1 MLIGGKFFPSDAPWL
16 RLVRC
21 ILFFGAIALLLI
33 CMLGMHSI
41 SSGHGTQSAA
51 VGDASMVAAVDSY
64 GDSMACSDCGEH
76 GSDGGLIVLC
86 GMVLIAVFGLVLT
99 RPVGGYFLSRLR
111 RLLLRSV
118 HPRSPAS
125 HLTPSLIYLSISRT

>member
-1 MLIGGKFFPSDAPWL
+1 MLIGGKSFPSDASWR

-21 ILFFGAIALLLI
+21 ILLFVAIALLLI

-41 SSGHGTQSAA
+41 SSGYGTQSTA
-51 VGDASMVAAVDSY
+51 VGDASVVAAVDSH
-64 GDSMACSDCGEH
+64 GDSIACLDCGEH

-99 RPVGGYFLSRLR
+99 RPVGGHFLSRLR

-125 HLTPSLIYLSISRT
+125 PLTPSFIFLSISRT